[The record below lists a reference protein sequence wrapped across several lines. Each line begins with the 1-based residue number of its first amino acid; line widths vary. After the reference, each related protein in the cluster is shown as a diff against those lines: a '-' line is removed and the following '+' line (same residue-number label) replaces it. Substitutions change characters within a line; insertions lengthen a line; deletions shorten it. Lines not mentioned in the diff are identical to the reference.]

1 MQSTFSS
8 LRKALLAR
16 CDFMNI
22 RGRAG
27 RFLDKESTMERLGGA
42 FPGRNQAAPP
52 FGVGLVSTA
61 CIG

>member
-1 MQSTFSS
+1 
-8 LRKALLAR
+8 
-16 CDFMNI
+16 MNI